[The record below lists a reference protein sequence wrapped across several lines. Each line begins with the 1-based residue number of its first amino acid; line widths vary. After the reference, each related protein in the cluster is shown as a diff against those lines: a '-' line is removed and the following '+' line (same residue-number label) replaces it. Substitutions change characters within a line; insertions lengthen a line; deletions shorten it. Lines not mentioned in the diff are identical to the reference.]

1 MRRIGI
7 LVLLCAGGVIF
18 ARAALDT
25 AVALPGIV
33 AAAEELRAGEGS
45 KEGYE

>member
-1 MRRIGI
+1 MRRIAI

-33 AAAEELRAGEGS
+33 AAAEALRGW
-45 KEGYE
+45 

>member
-1 MRRIGI
+1 MRRIAI
-7 LVLLCAGGVIF
+7 LVLLCAGGAIF

-33 AAAEELRAGEGS
+33 VTADERRGW
-45 KEGYE
+45 

>member
-1 MRRIGI
+1 MRRIAI
-7 LVLLCAGGVIF
+7 LALVCAGGAIF

-33 AAAEELRAGEGS
+33 AAADERRGW
-45 KEGYE
+45 

>member
-1 MRRIGI
+1 MGRIAI
-7 LVLLCAGGVIF
+7 LALICAGGAIF

-33 AAAEELRAGEGS
+33 ATADERRGW
-45 KEGYE
+45 

>member
-1 MRRIGI
+1 MRRIAI
-7 LVLLCAGGVIF
+7 LALICAGGVIF

-33 AAAEELRAGEGS
+33 AAADERRGW
-45 KEGYE
+45 